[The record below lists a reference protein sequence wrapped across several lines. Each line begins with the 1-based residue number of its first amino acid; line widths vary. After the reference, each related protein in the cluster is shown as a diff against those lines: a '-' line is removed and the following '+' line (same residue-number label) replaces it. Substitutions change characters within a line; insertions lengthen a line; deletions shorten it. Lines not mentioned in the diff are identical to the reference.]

1 MACFISLQELMSRR
15 EMFHQQEGKEGMML
29 ESSVWPSRPTLHM
42 DSSMST
48 AIFVPELASEG
59 RK

>member
-1 MACFISLQELMSRR
+1 MSRR
-15 EMFHQQEGKEGMML
+15 EMFHQQERKEGMML

-42 DSSMST
+42 DSSVST